1 MKKIVFV
8 SLFLL
13 VIIVS
18 PAQKTWFVGGT
29 ASIGYVD
36 NFTFSFEPQFGYEIT
51 DRWAIGTGI
60 GLALVSDNYGYYNST
75 TVGGIAEPFV
85 RLCAWHDER
94 LFFDLKA
101 TAGFGFIDELIL
113 CQVGI
118 RPSLRFRINEHFDI
132 SADLG
137 LFGAQYTYQVGW
149 QPAFGITAT
158 SAGVWLAYRF

>member
-1 MKKIVFV
+1 MKKIVFFFF
-8 SLFLL
+8 FLL
-13 VIIVS
+13 IITVA

-29 ASIGYVD
+29 TSIGYVD

-51 DRWAIGTGI
+51 DRWAIGTGV
-60 GLALVSDNYGYYNST
+60 GLTLVSDNYNYYTTT
-75 TVGGIAEPFV
+75 TVVGIAEPFV
-85 RLCAWHDER
+85 RLCACHNER

-101 TAGFGFIDELIL
+101 TAGLGFTDELIL
-113 CQVGI
+113 CQIGI

-137 LFGAQYTYQVGW
+137 LFGAQYTYSIGW

-158 SAGVWLAYRF
+158 SAGVWFAYRF